1 MNSIQKGKIV
11 LKVDPSASD
20 AEWLYYKPDAT
31 TASYRIMNCGE
42 PRRFVVAY
50 AISSREWSEHLQ
62 GFKTRS
68 AAESFIL
75 TLALAAARKKRVRAL
90 LRSQGL

>member
-1 MNSIQKGKIV
+1 
-11 LKVDPSASD
+11 
-20 AEWLYYKPDAT
+20 
-31 TASYRIMNCGE
+31 
-42 PRRFVVAY
+42 VVAY